1 MTHKYNIVFTIMI
14 FFHCIKAVALYYNRS
29 EFESL
34 TFYQK
39 QNDEYRR
46 QYLLQNKDAAF
57 WHLKNPTIGMQ
68 KNIVTDQQ
76 PLSWSF
82 TLWELA
88 PKKGENIKIAM
99 IDQSLDSKVFSK
111 NFFCDICK
119 KRHRAQSF
127 FSDELLA
134 GAVEEKSIKGECKD
148 EFFLQLL
155 KQISLSHGACSTF
168 VIQQLA
174 PLAHIDLYEMFDEQ
188 GYGASTDLC
197 RLLCKISNVTT
208 VDIVHLGYKLIEKTL
223 SMHDEILLQQALKK
237 IKYSVAASG
246 NDVVDQQ
253 VAYPARCQEVSFDV
267 GAFYHDSICS
277 FSQFECNV
285 GPKIVAPGQHIFFP
299 ISYKNRFIGY
309 GVQSGTSVAAAIV
322 TGFLALVLSEFGSD
336 FSYKEIVTV
345 VYASAKKLNTQ
356 NSDWDQKVLLG
367 AIDMRTA
374 LFCLHVLKEIKKRVS
389 NKKFNTYFN
398 RYLETAL
405 AINNLYQKKGSL
417 SSCVQRVATL
427 VLEVF
432 KTRIKSVSFENSFD
446 KRLVYLLRTTKKK
459 NRKSKFY
466 QMSQRIQ
473 YALNREGYF

>member
-1 MTHKYNIVFTIMI
+1 MNKKIKNIFTILI
-14 FFHCIKAVALYYNRS
+14 FFYCIKVVALYYNRS
-29 EFESL
+29 EFEFL
-34 TFYQK
+34 TFDQK

-46 QYLLQNKDAAF
+46 QYLLQNKDAVF

-99 IDQSLDSKVFSK
+99 IDQSLDPKVFSK

-119 KRHRAQSF
+119 KRHRAQTF
-127 FSDELLA
+127 FSDELPVGDDA
-134 GAVEEKSIKGECKD
+134 KKMISGECKD

-174 PLAHIDLYEMFDEQ
+174 PRAHIDLYEMFDEQ
-188 GYGASTDLC
+188 GYGSSTDLC
-197 RLLCKISNVTT
+197 RLLCKISNDTT
-208 VDIVHLGYKLIEKTL
+208 VYIVHLGCKLVDKRL
-223 SMHDEILLQQALKK
+223 SMHDEKLLQQALKK

-253 VAYPARCQEVSFDV
+253 VAYPARCQDVSFDV
-267 GAFYHDSICS
+267 GAFYHDRICS
-277 FSQFECNV
+277 FSQFEYNV

-299 ISYKNRFIGY
+299 ISYKNRIFGY
-309 GVQSGTSVAAAIV
+309 GAQSGTSVAAAIV
-322 TGFLALVLSEFGSD
+322 TGFLALVLSEFRSD
-336 FSYKEIVTV
+336 FSYKEIVTTI
-345 VYASAKKLNTQ
+345 YASAQKLNAHD
-356 NSDWDQKVLLG
+356 SDWDQKVLLG

-374 LFCLHVLKEIKKRVS
+374 LFCLHILKEIKKRVS
-389 NKKFNTYFN
+389 KKRFNSCFH
-398 RYLETAL
+398 RFLETAL

-417 SSCVQRVATL
+417 SSCVQQVATL

-432 KTRIKSVSFENSFD
+432 KIRIKSADFENSFD
-446 KRLVYLLRTTKKK
+446 KQLVYLLRTTKKK

-466 QMSQRIQ
+466 QMSQWIQ
-473 YALNREGYF
+473 YALNREGCF

>member
-1 MTHKYNIVFTIMI
+1 MVNKYNIFTLFI
-14 FFHCIKAVALYYNRS
+14 FLHCIKAVALYYNCS

-34 TFYQK
+34 TFDKK
-39 QNDEYRR
+39 QNNEYRR
-46 QYLLQNKDAAF
+46 PYLLQNKEAVF
-57 WHLKNPTIGMQ
+57 WHLKHPSIGMQ
-68 KNIVTDQQ
+68 KKFTTDQQ

-82 TLWELA
+82 ELWELA
-88 PKKGENIKIAM
+88 PQKGKNIRIVI
-99 IDQSLDSKVFSK
+99 IDQLFDSKVFSK
-111 NFFCDICK
+111 NFFCEICK
-119 KRHRAQSF
+119 KRHNAQAF
-127 FSDELLA
+127 FSDELRVGKA
-134 GAVEEKSIKGECKD
+134 EKKSMSEACKN

-155 KQISLSHGACSTF
+155 KNISLSHGTGSTF

-174 PLAHIDLYEMFDEQ
+174 PNAQIDLYDMFDEQ

-197 RLLCKISNVTT
+197 RLLCKISNDIT
-208 VDIVHLGYKLIEKTL
+208 VDIVHLGCKLVDKRL
-223 SMHDEILLQQALKK
+223 STHDEKLLQQTLKK

-253 VAYPARCQEVSFDV
+253 VAYPARCQDVSFDV
-267 GAFYHDSICS
+267 GAFYHDVICS
-277 FSQFECNV
+277 FSQFELGI

-299 ISYKNRFIGY
+299 ISYKNQIVGY
-309 GVQSGTSVAAAIV
+309 GAQSGTSVAAALV
-322 TGFLALVLSEFGSD
+322 TGFLALVLSEFQSD
-336 FSYKEIVTV
+336 FSYKEIVSV
-345 VYASAKKLNTQ
+345 IYASAQKLKAH

-374 LFCLHVLKEIKKRVS
+374 LFCLHILKEIKKRVS
-389 NKKFNTYFN
+389 KKRFDSYFN

-405 AINNLYQKKGSL
+405 VLNDLYQKEGLL
-417 SSCVQRVATL
+417 SSCVQHVANL

-446 KRLVYLLRTTKKK
+446 KRLIYLLRTTKKK

-473 YALNREGYF
+473 YALNREGCF